1 MGEVF
6 MSSNRPKERQE
17 AVKAFKDVY
26 IPYGGYW
33 STPFC
38 AWQGSFQNLHAIKFA
53 ADIGQRFLQ
62 EKKISPKEFDELI
75 LGITIPQLSSFYG
88 TPWLAGM
95 IGAEHVT
102 GPMIG
107 QACATGARGVE
118 LAALSIESGLRKNIL
133 MVYADRCS
141 NGPLL
146 VYPNPEAPGGT
157 QDKESWVW
165 DNFGHDPF
173 AKNAMVE
180 TAENVVK
187 EVGIPKEEQDKLTLL
202 RYQQYQDSTKNNRAF
217 QKKYMITPIEV
228 KDRKGRKVLAT
239 VDGDGGIYPTTLEGL
254 QKLRPVLPDGT
265 VTFGTQTHP
274 ADGNC
279 GIIVTTREKAKQLSK
294 DKKIEMQVLSFGEG
308 RAKKGY
314 MAMAI
319 IPAAKM
325 ALKQAGISLKDVNA
339 IKTHN
344 PFAVNDI
351 YFCREMDIDWKDM
364 NNFGSSLIYGHPQA
378 PTGARLIIELIE
390 ELVLKGGG
398 YGLFDGCAAGDTGAA
413 VVLEVRVD

>member
-1 MGEVF
+1 MV
-6 MSSNRPKERQE
+6 
-17 AVKAFKDVY
+17 FKDTY

-38 AWQGSFQNLHAIKFA
+38 SWQGSFQNLHSIKFA
-53 ADIGQRFLQ
+53 AEIGQRFLQ
-62 EKKISPKEFDELI
+62 ENKILPKEFDELI
-75 LGITIPQLSSFYG
+75 FGISIPQLSAFYG

-95 IGAEHVT
+95 IGADHIT

-118 LAALSIESGLRKNIL
+118 LAALGIESGLRKNVL
-133 MVYADRCS
+133 VVYADRGS

-146 VYPNPEAPGGT
+146 VYPNPEGPGAT
-157 QDKESWVW
+157 QEKESWVW
-165 DNFGHDPF
+165 DNFGKDPF

-180 TAENVVK
+180 TGENVAN
-187 EVGIPKEEQDKLTLL
+187 EVGITREEQDKITYL
-202 RYQQYQDSTKNNRAF
+202 RYQQYQNSLKNNGEF

-228 KDRKGRKVLAT
+228 KDKRGRKVLKT
-239 VDGDGGIYPTTLEGL
+239 VEGDEGIYPTTLEGL
-254 QKLRPVLPDGT
+254 QRLKPVIPDGT

-279 GIIVTTREKAKQLSK
+279 GIIVTTCEKSKKLSK
-294 DKKIEMQVLSFGEG
+294 NKNIEIKVLSYGEG
-308 RAKKGY
+308 RAKKGF

-325 ALKQAGISLKDVNA
+325 ALDNARITIQDVNA

-351 YFCREMDIDWKDM
+351 YFCKEMDIDWKDM
-364 NNFGSSLIYGHPQA
+364 NNYGSSLIYGHPQA
-378 PTGARLIIELIE
+378 PTGARLIMELIE
-390 ELVLKGGG
+390 ELVEKGGG

-413 VVLEVRVD
+413 IVLEVKVD

>member
-1 MGEVF
+1 
-6 MSSNRPKERQE
+6 MSSNRSKERQGLL
-17 AVKAFKDVY
+17 KAFRDVY

-38 AWQGSFQNLHAIKFA
+38 SWQGNFQNLHAIRFA
-53 ADIGQRFLQ
+53 AETGKRFLD
-62 EKKISPKEFDELI
+62 ESKISPKDFNEVV
-75 LGITIPQLSSFYG
+75 LGITIPQLSAFYG

-95 IGAEHVT
+95 IGADHVT

-107 QACATGARGVE
+107 QACATGAKCVE
-118 LAALSIESGLRKNIL
+118 FAALSVDAGVHKNVL
-133 MVYADRCS
+133 AVYADRCS
-141 NGPLL
+141 NGPIL

-165 DNFGHDPF
+165 DNFGNDPF
-173 AKNAMVE
+173 AKNAMID
-180 TAENVVK
+180 TAENVAK
-187 EVGIPKEEQDKLTLL
+187 EAGISKEEQDKITAL
-202 RYQQYQDSTKNNRAF
+202 RYKQYQDSTKNDRAF
-217 QKKYMITPIEV
+217 QKKYMITPIEI
-228 KDRKGRKVLAT
+228 KNRSGRKVIAT
-239 VDGDGGIYPTTLEGL
+239 VKGDEGIYPTTVDGL
-254 QKLRPVLPDGT
+254 QKLKPVMPDGT
-265 VTFGTQTHP
+265 VSYGTQTHP
-274 ADGNC
+274 ADGNS
-279 GIIVTTREKAKQLSK
+279 GIIVTNRATAKK
-294 DKKIEMQVLSFGEG
+294 YTKKKNIEIQVLSYGEG

-314 MAMAI
+314 MAKAI

-325 ALKQAGISLKDVNA
+325 ALKQADISIKDVNA

-351 YFCREMDIDWKDM
+351 YFCREMDIKWEDM

-378 PTGARLIIELIE
+378 PTGARLIMELIE

-413 VVLEVRVD
+413 IVLKVIVD